1 MKKLLYLLLLIF
13 CGSSLF
19 AQTHIRIS
27 HISGIP
33 VNGLPTNPVY
43 EVSTYD
49 SIDVTIVNDDT
60 LLFSD
65 SISIYIKSGSI
76 QFIDTLIDAASVNIA
91 SGDSIT
97 LQRSGYVF
105 SPVYFEDGDNIVVV
119 WPSASSIS
127 IQADSVIFDLFFV
140 SLLASSNNFSNET
153 IILFPNPATK
163 YISINGLDKIYIKQV
178 RIYDLTGKVIYNH
191 SSMQKLIP
199 IEDLKPGIY
208 LIKIELTDGSRRV
221 FKFQKTTN

>member
-1 MKKLLYLLLLIF
+1 MKKLFYLLLLILS
-13 CGSSLF
+13 CSSLF
-19 AQTHIRIS
+19 AQPRLSIS
-27 HISGIP
+27 SITGIP
-33 VNGLPTNPVY
+33 VTGIPNNVVY
-43 EVSTYD
+43 ESNIYD
-49 SIDVTIVNDDT
+49 SINVTVVNEDT
-60 LLFSD
+60 STFSD
-65 SISIYIKSGSI
+65 SLFILIKSDSA
-76 QFIDTLIDAASVNIA
+76 QLADTLVQHTFVNIA